1 MHWEALSNRLE
12 PALVETFLGVPL
24 LARLLAL
31 GLQANTRAE
40 ANVIE
45 LFVRDLQMC
54 ILS

>member
-24 LARLLAL
+24 LARLL
-31 GLQANTRAE
+31 GLQANTRAG

-45 LFVRDLQMC
+45 LFVSDLQIF